1 MHYSPVIIHIFTRS
15 KHDSLSN
22 CLNEMSDS
30 VIYSI
35 PARFR
40 RVENLHILFWLV
52 KDAAWALNLREVG
65 VFMIVPTL
73 SAALLITWQT
83 RRIFSELMHNL
94 AVDFWIIANC
104 TWMIG
109 EFYGLDEGIYGLR
122 HLALIP
128 FGIGLLILFT
138 YYVLYYSRKSFREKV
153 VQQTEEVLQEE
164 MHTLAVE
171 KRTA

>member
-1 MHYSPVIIHIFTRS
+1 
-15 KHDSLSN
+15 
-22 CLNEMSDS
+22 MSDT

-52 KDAAWALNLREVG
+52 KDAAWALNFKEVG
-65 VFMIVPTL
+65 LFMIIPTL

-83 RRIFSELMHNL
+83 RKIFSELMHNL
-94 AVDFWIIANC
+94 AVDFWIVANC

-109 EFYGLDEGIYGLR
+109 EFYGMDEGTYGLR
-122 HLALIP
+122 NLALIP
-128 FGIGLLILFT
+128 FVIGLLILAT
-138 YYVLYYSRKSFREKV
+138 YYFLYYSKKTFREKV
-153 VQQTEEVLQEE
+153 VQQTEQALEEE
-164 MHTLAVE
+164 MLQAKN

>member
-1 MHYSPVIIHIFTRS
+1 
-15 KHDSLSN
+15 
-22 CLNEMSDS
+22 MSDT

-52 KDAAWALNLREVG
+52 KDAAWALNFKEVG
-65 VFMIVPTL
+65 MFMIIPTI

-83 RRIFSELMHNL
+83 RKIFSELMHNL
-94 AVDFWIIANC
+94 AVDFWIVANC

-109 EFYGLDEGIYGLR
+109 EFFGIDGGEFGLR
-122 HLALIP
+122 RLALIP
-128 FGIGLLILFT
+128 FLIGLLILAA
-138 YYVLYYSRKSFREKV
+138 YYFLYYSKKTFREKV
-153 VQQTEEVLQEE
+153 VQQTEQALEEE
-164 MHTLAVE
+164 MLQAKS